1 MAHLP
6 TILAVFAHPD
16 DEAFPTG
23 GTLAHY
29 AKLGHKVYLACAT
42 KGEAGQIKDPSLG
55 EVKDLASVRVGELEA
70 ACMALGIERPIFL
83 GFHDSG
89 RKERVR
95 HDDPLALRNAEI
107 FEVEAKIREIIER
120 LEPTILITFDPH
132 GGYGHIDHLVIH
144 RATTAAFYST
154 GYLPNPPQRMFYS
167 AFSIE
172 RATAMQQSGRNIMEG
187 LDPKLYGVSDSTIAL
202 TMNVSAYLPQ
212 KMAAIEAHRSQFAD
226 RTQEMTTNPERRTFM
241 EQMMTSETFALSG
254 TRGPIPNWPLQGL
267 FDGLNYDE
275 KEKVVLSL

>member
-1 MAHLP
+1 MAQLP

-42 KGEAGQIKDPSLG
+42 KGEAGQVKDPTLG
-55 EVKDLASVRVGELEA
+55 EVKDLAAIRVGELET
-70 ACMALGIERPIFL
+70 ACKALGIEPPIFL

-95 HDDPLALRNAEI
+95 HDDPLALQNADI
-107 FEVEAKIREIIER
+107 FAVEAKIREVIAE

-144 RATTAAFYST
+144 RAATAAFYST
-154 GYLPNPPQRMFYS
+154 GYLPNPPKRMFYS
-167 AFSIE
+167 VFSIE
-172 RATAMQQSGRNIMEG
+172 RATAMQQNARTIMEG
-187 LDPKLYGVSDSTIAL
+187 LDPKLYGVSDGTIAL
-202 TMNVSAYLPQ
+202 RMDVTAYIPQ
-212 KMAAIEAHRSQFAD
+212 KMAAVGAHRSQFAD
-226 RTQEMTTNPERRTFM
+226 RTQAMNSDPEQRAMM
-241 EQMMTSETFALSG
+241 EKMIATETFALAG
-254 TRGPIPNWPLQGL
+254 TRGAIPHWPLQGL
-267 FDGLNYDE
+267 FDGLEN
-275 KEKVVLSL
+275 